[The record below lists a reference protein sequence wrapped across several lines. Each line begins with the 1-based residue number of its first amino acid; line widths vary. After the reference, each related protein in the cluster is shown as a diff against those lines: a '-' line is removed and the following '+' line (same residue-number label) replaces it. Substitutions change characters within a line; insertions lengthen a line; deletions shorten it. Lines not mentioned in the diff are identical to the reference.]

1 MAKVDVLKSVIKL
14 TNSSFRDSRGQLF
27 TIWEEKA
34 LPNMSFNHD
43 KVAISKKNVL
53 RGLHTDKSWKL
64 ITCLYGK
71 IQFVVVNFNND
82 SDEYLDHMSIVLD
95 SNSDDK
101 VSILVPPGFLNGHL
115 IMSDEAVFHYKWSYE
130 GEYPDVKDQTSVIWS
145 DSKIGIKWLID
156 NPILSERDENTA
168 SL

>member
-1 MAKVDVLKSVIKL
+1 M
-14 TNSSFRDSRGQLF
+14 
-27 TIWEEKA
+27 
-34 LPNMSFNHD
+34 
-43 KVAISKKNVL
+43 
-53 RGLHTDKSWKL
+53 
-64 ITCLYGK
+64 YGK

>member
-1 MAKVDVLKSVIKL
+1 MAKVDILKNISK
-14 TNSSFRDSRGQLF
+14 FERDIFEDLRGKLF
-27 TIWEEKA
+27 TIWEQSES
-34 LPNMSFNHD
+34 PNLSFNHD
-43 KVAISKKNVL
+43 KIAVSKKNVL

-64 ITCLYGK
+64 ISCLHGK
-71 IQFVVVNFNND
+71 IQLVVVNFDDN
-82 SDEYLDHMSIVLD
+82 SDEYLDYSSVILNSED
-95 SNSDDK
+95 SK
-101 VSILVPPGFLNGHL
+101 IVSILVPPGFLNGHL
-115 IMSDEAVFHYKWSYE
+115 IMSDEAVFHYKWSYD